1 MYTTY
6 LLNPT
11 KSVRVKR
18 ENIPTFT
25 EAVKQAD
32 AWFRCNTDCTA
43 TVWEHGISPVYT
55 VEPLKNA

>member
-11 KSVRVKR
+11 KTVRIKR
-18 ENIPTFT
+18 EGISSFN

-32 AWFRCNTDCTA
+32 AWFRTARDCTA